1 MIEATSNGPLLSEA
15 CVPRGGKVES
25 NIRAIITLVD
35 FCALSVALEITR
47 GAEESELVP
56 GGFVL
61 VSDGPFAV

>member
-1 MIEATSNGPLLSEA
+1 MVHSFRWRVSLEGEGR
-15 CVPRGGKVES
+15 VQ
-25 NIRAIITLVD
+25 IRALITLVD

-61 VSDGPFAV
+61 VSDGAFAV